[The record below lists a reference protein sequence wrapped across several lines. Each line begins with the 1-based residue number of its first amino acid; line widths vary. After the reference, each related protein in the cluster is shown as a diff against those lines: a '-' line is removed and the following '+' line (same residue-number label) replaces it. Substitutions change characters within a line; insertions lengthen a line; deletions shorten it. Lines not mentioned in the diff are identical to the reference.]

1 MGLQKKFKY
10 TSLVVIG
17 AIALSIMGGYF
28 SVYGIGLMFFSKF
41 VEVSIMAIILETL
54 KVITVGMLSLYWES
68 ISAKI
73 KTYLTL
79 AVIVLSF
86 VTSLGIYSFLS
97 SSFQESNNKMEVVQK
112 QSEIYQSKKQTF
124 LNGISQIEKDLKLK
138 NERIT
143 TLNNLRA
150 NQEKRL
156 DDVTSKIKYSTQ
168 QNIKSAD
175 NQIMSLQKYVDTLN
189 TKSLMLADSV
199 SKYEIKIID
208 LEKNQS
214 MSNDVGTFKF
224 LSQISGIEMNRIVNW
239 LILLLLLVF
248 DPLAIT
254 LIIASSKISKNTK
267 DAVETK
273 SVAEESFKSKLK
285 QELLKEK
292 VEYVPDEKGNFKLQ
306 NKDATHQES
315 KDKSILNKFKNI
327 FTKKEKPIVEE
338 VKVVKVDE
346 VFDEKIDLQN
356 NQEIPV
362 EENNKV
368 EDIGGGTAEVLSEKL
383 EEDISEGKGDV
394 SETNAVEKE
403 KTSDFNIN
411 QSTVVTDIFTA
422 TTSSNEIMPIYVPE
436 EIIKIEEVVENK
448 KEEVATSKVEEIVTS
463 KVKEVVADKAEEVVA
478 NKKPL
483 TGENDDI
490 VIEDIVKK
498 QSLYLKLL
506 EIFYSNGEKQNGDEI
521 PNYTTLKKMIDN
533 NIPNVSE
540 KDIKD
545 FLLICNLFKIT
556 EFKKNTGYFEKS
568 YKEAIVLVSKI

>member
-1 MGLQKKFKY
+1 
-10 TSLVVIG
+10 
-17 AIALSIMGGYF
+17 
-28 SVYGIGLMFFSKF
+28 
-41 VEVSIMAIILETL
+41 
-54 KVITVGMLSLYWES
+54 
-68 ISAKI
+68 
-73 KTYLTL
+73 
-79 AVIVLSF
+79 
-86 VTSLGIYSFLS
+86 
-97 SSFQESNNKMEVVQK
+97 MEVVQK

>member
-1 MGLQKKFKY
+1 
-10 TSLVVIG
+10 
-17 AIALSIMGGYF
+17 
-28 SVYGIGLMFFSKF
+28 
-41 VEVSIMAIILETL
+41 
-54 KVITVGMLSLYWES
+54 
-68 ISAKI
+68 
-73 KTYLTL
+73 
-79 AVIVLSF
+79 
-86 VTSLGIYSFLS
+86 
-97 SSFQESNNKMEVVQK
+97 MEVVQK

-189 TKSLMLADSV
+189 TKSLMLADSA

-239 LILLLLLVF
+239 LILLILLVF

-254 LIIASSKISKNTK
+254 LIAVTSKLSKVVRG
-267 DAVETK
+267 DVESK
-273 SVAEESFKSKLK
+273 SMAEESFKNKLK

-292 VEYVPDEKGNFKLQ
+292 AEYVPDEKGNFKLQ

-315 KDKSILNKFKNI
+315 KGKSILNKFKKI

-338 VKVVKVDE
+338 VKAAKVDE

-356 NQEIPV
+356 SQETLV
-362 EENNKV
+362 EEKDKI
-368 EDIGGGTAEVLSEKL
+368 EDVGDEAAEVLPEKT
-383 EEDISEGKGDV
+383 EEDISKDKEDV
-394 SETNAVEKE
+394 SEINAVEKE
-403 KTSDFNIN
+403 ETSDFNIN

-422 TTSSNEIMPIYVPE
+422 TTSSNETTPIYVPE
-436 EIIKIEEVVENK
+436 EIFKIEEVAVN
-448 KEEVATSKVEEIVTS
+448 KEEEVVVSKVEEIVAN
-463 KVKEVVADKAEEVVA
+463 KVEEVMA

-490 VIEDIVKK
+490 VVEDIVKK

-521 PNYTTLKKMIDN
+521 PNYIALKKMIDS